1 MIKEKNVS
9 WDILSKYRGEI
20 YGLTIIWIMLLHGSI
35 LDKVHFSPQFEW
47 LYIILKHG
55 NVGVDIFLFLSGIG
69 LYYSFQKNTSLYEY
83 MKKRLLRILLPY
95 GIIAGVLFGYYYLY
109 LQGDKKQF
117 FMKFTTQNLWFQ
129 KDHMI
134 WYVNMI
140 LLCYFIYPYIY
151 AFFFERKENRVWLR
165 CGLLVAATIVFTL
178 LFEKAAPKTVAN
190 LEIVLT
196 RLPIFF
202 LGSAWGRLVYEKRKL
217 PLWGIILS
225 YLLVITSYPI
235 FKRTL
240 IVGIPQRYY
249 YAILAIALCVVFA
262 TVCSVLSFV
271 WLRKIL
277 CFFGGISFELYL
289 IHIISR
295 HIFMHSAY
303 YTGNV
308 WYRWLLMLPFFVL
321 AAWLVSLIEKG
332 IIRLFSDK
340 KCKP

>member
-1 MIKEKNVS
+1 MEKGKGVTWNL
-9 WDILSKYRGEI
+9 LSEYRGEI

-95 GIIAGVLFGYYYLY
+95 GVIAGVLFGYYYLY

-140 LLCYFIYPYIY
+140 LLCYFIYPYVY

-165 CGLLVAATIVFTL
+165 CGLLVSATIVFTL
-178 LFEKAAPKTVAN
+178 LFQKAAPKTVAN

-202 LGSAWGRLVYEKRKL
+202 IGSAWGRVVYEKRKL
-217 PLWGIILS
+217 PLWGVILS
-225 YLLVITSYPI
+225 WLIVITSYPI

-240 IVGIPQRYY
+240 IVDIPQRYY

-262 TVCSVLSFV
+262 TLCSIFSFA
-271 WLRKIL
+271 WLRKVL

-308 WYRWLLMLPFFVL
+308 WYRWLMMLPFFVL
-321 AAWLVSLIEKG
+321 AAWLVSLLEKG
-332 IIRLFSDK
+332 IIRLLSGRRQ
-340 KCKP
+340 P